1 MGLAEVRWASLCR
14 LGLQPHRRTQR
25 QALPPL
31 DWPVCQLRQLLCTDA
46 QALACKPQC
55 PQQMAGQTLEF
66 LNNSI
71 TRLSYAENPATSRI
85 TDRTNLVLVDCTP
98 LRWLGRTDFGIS
110 VVGYP
115 FFRPTRKSV
124 KYNLSIFRR
133 EFIIVQQL
141 TASGHCFFVG

>member
-55 PQQMAGQTLEF
+55 PQQMVRSGARVLAPRFRSLRAPTSPRPPE
-66 LNNSI
+66 
-71 TRLSYAENPATSRI
+71 RLGDPR
-85 TDRTNLVLVDCTP
+85 
-98 LRWLGRTDFGIS
+98 S
-110 VVGYP
+110 VQRGW
-115 FFRPTRKSV
+115 
-124 KYNLSIFRR
+124 
-133 EFIIVQQL
+133 
-141 TASGHCFFVG
+141 GHCTLDLTSLVSAQKGCYDCGSRSGGIDGLSAQARSPFDQGCAP